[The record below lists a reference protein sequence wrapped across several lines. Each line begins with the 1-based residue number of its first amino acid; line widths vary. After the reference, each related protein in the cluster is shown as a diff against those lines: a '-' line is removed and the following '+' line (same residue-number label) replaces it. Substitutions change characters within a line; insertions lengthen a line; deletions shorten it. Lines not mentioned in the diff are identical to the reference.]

1 MAAPRQ
7 VKTRFA
13 GCYKRGSTYEYS
25 WRDASGKQRWGS
37 ARTLDEARSAKLDRE
52 REAKDGHAHI
62 PTSEQITLAQFARR
76 LFGADLDRA
85 EDTEP
90 ELGDYP
96 GAKGRAVREKT
107 LADYR
112 REMETWWLPEFGS
125 TRLRAITH
133 VMLTRH
139 LAKIG
144 KRRDPY
150 LADATLHR
158 ILSPMSALLT
168 RAAKEGVVDHNVCRD
183 VEVPKRDHI
192 ERFDSDADDDEE
204 REVTY
209 TRAEMRAL
217 LAVLVGQPT
226 LHLLVHLLSVTGL
239 RISEALP
246 LRWRDLVL
254 DGPEPHVKVRRAWVR
269 QRMGPPKS
277 KYGRRNVP
285 IPRALVDELRQQR
298 RRLDPRQELVLPSDT
313 GTGEAA

>member
-1 MAAPRQ
+1 
-7 VKTRFA
+7 
-13 GCYKRGSTYEYS
+13 
-25 WRDASGKQRWGS
+25 
-37 ARTLDEARSAKLDRE
+37 
-52 REAKDGHAHI
+52 
-62 PTSEQITLAQFARR
+62 
-76 LFGADLDRA
+76 
-85 EDTEP
+85 
-90 ELGDYP
+90 
-96 GAKGRAVREKT
+96 
-107 LADYR
+107 
-112 REMETWWLPEFGS
+112 METWWLPEFGS

-192 ERFDSDADDDEE
+192 ERFDSDADDDDE

-313 GTGEAA
+313 GTVRLPENVRRLLLPFAQEAGMEWHGFHGFRRAFGSMLIAEGRNVLQVSRLMGHHSPAFTLAVYIKELDEGTGGPLGVDLTPAPTMLEAAVEHALREEERAA